1 MSRNQQSSAK
11 SSEESSKPA
20 CYCAAHG
27 CPLLGTV
34 STSTTGGSDWWC
46 FLHFGKDAVRLQ
58 AITVEINRRDWL
70 ARAITDL
77 RMAYG
82 TDKWADVYKL
92 AKHELAMQ
100 QRNDLQI
107 KPQTDFTTQAG
118 RAESVPRWIARLE
131 NELQAMCSA
140 TFTRPPKQ
148 VQLPVVNEPLQ
159 KVGFE
164 LPGA

>member
-1 MSRNQQSSAK
+1 MSRNQQTAANNSDGMGK
-11 SSEESSKPA
+11 ST

-46 FLHFGKDAVRLQ
+46 FLHFSKDAVRLQ

-77 RMAYG
+77 RMHYA
-82 TDKWADVYKL
+82 TEKWADVYKL

-107 KPQTDFTTQAG
+107 RPETDAKTWEG
-118 RAESVPRWIARLE
+118 RAESVGRWIQRLE
-131 NELQAMCSA
+131 SELQAMCSA

-148 VQLPVVNEPLQ
+148 TRLPVDEPLQ
-159 KVGFE
+159 KVAFE
-164 LPGA
+164 MPGA